1 MPHPGSY
8 RSALSMGLAA
18 GVVLSSVWVRV
29 QAGKGI
35 RNTYDS
41 SFFGCGAFNR
51 LECPLVRRLERDM
64 PAKRRDT
71 PNNEY
76 HVTRQT
82 FHNKCLG

>member
-8 RSALSMGLAA
+8 RSALSTGLAA

-41 SFFGCGAFNR
+41 SFFLVVTGFNR
-51 LECPLVRRLERDM
+51 LGRPLVRRLERDM
-64 PAKRRDT
+64 PAKRRAT

-76 HVTRQT
+76 
-82 FHNKCLG
+82 L

>member
-8 RSALSMGLAA
+8 RSALSTGLAA

-41 SFFGCGAFNR
+41 SFFLGC
-51 LECPLVRRLERDM
+51 DWIQ
-64 PAKRRDT
+64 
-71 PNNEY
+71 
-76 HVTRQT
+76 QT
-82 FHNKCLG
+82 GTSFGT

>member
-8 RSALSMGLAA
+8 RSALSKGLAA

-41 SFFGCGAFNR
+41 FFLVVDWIQQTGVSCG
-51 LECPLVRRLERDM
+51 
-64 PAKRRDT
+64 T
-71 PNNEY
+71 
-76 HVTRQT
+76 
-82 FHNKCLG
+82 

>member
-8 RSALSMGLAA
+8 RSALSTGLAA

-41 SFFGCGAFNR
+41 FFFGCDGIQ
-51 LECPLVRRLERDM
+51 
-64 PAKRRDT
+64 
-71 PNNEY
+71 
-76 HVTRQT
+76 QT
-82 FHNKCLG
+82 ETSCGT